1 MTAKEFSYSVS
12 ETTENLKPHAIKFT
26 KDIEDANDL
35 VQETSLKALR
45 NYDKFKA
52 GTNLKAWIYTIMK
65 NLFISNYH
73 KKKRRN
79 TFIDSTDN
87 LHYLNDS
94 DDHTVENDG
103 ETKFALSDINK
114 EIKSLNDTYRTP
126 FLMHFRGYKYH
137 EIADKLQLPI
147 GTVKNRIHVARRELK
162 KELSDYQNTY

>member
-162 KELSDYQNTY
+162 KELSDYQFFY